1 MPGKPGDLLWFVVM
15 DCVADASWYDAT
27 MWQISTPLMI
37 YVAWLVATG
46 AALSNALGS
55 VLSTAFSVILIVGA
69 LGLLLLVLTIYV
81 ISRLLGSSE
90 D

>member
-1 MPGKPGDLLWFVVM
+1 
-15 DCVADASWYDAT
+15 
-27 MWQISTPLMI
+27 MI

-55 VLSTAFSVILIVGA
+55 VFSIAFSVILVVGA